1 MMIIKGCALI
11 TTYRCNSACLMCNR
25 HQWQSKV
32 EEEFKPEM
40 VKKLPLLH
48 FINITGGEPFL
59 RKDIGEI
66 IKLACERA
74 QRVIVSTN
82 GTLKE
87 QILKAMSDVPRRVG
101 VRVSLE
107 GNQKINDFI
116 RGVPGGYDTAISTLK
131 ELQKMGFKDVGISM
145 TIGDWNFQDVLD
157 MYHLCKE
164 NRWQFATGTVHS
176 SCFFASEEEKIELKH
191 KKEICE
197 VLTQLSKEM
206 YADWGLKLKYRAL
219 FNQLLAEHIQGIP
232 FPVQCTC
239 GKDFFAITPFGEVV
253 ACLGSTQPR
262 CMGNLITTD
271 FSTLWNSRQAKIARS
286 QCKSCGKNC
295 CMSGNRS
302 IDMKNHILACTQAVL
317 KHESEVK
324 PHGS

>member
-1 MMIIKGCALI
+1 MLIKGCALI

-25 HQWQSKV
+25 HQWQSEA

-59 RKDIGEI
+59 REDIGEI
-66 IKLACERA
+66 IKLACKRA
-74 QRVIVSTN
+74 QRAVVSTN

-107 GNQKINDFI
+107 GNQKINDFV
-116 RGVPGGYDTAISTLK
+116 RGVPGGYDIAISTLK

-145 TIGDWNFQDVLD
+145 TIGDWNYQDVLD

-164 NRWQFATGTVHS
+164 NHWQFATGTVHS
-176 SCFFASEEEKIELKH
+176 SFFFASEEEKIELKH

-239 GKDFFAITPFGEVV
+239 GKDFFAINPFGEVY
-253 ACLGSTQPR
+253 ACLGSIEPKV
-262 CMGNLITTD
+262 MGNLNT
-271 FSTLWNSRQAKIARS
+271 STFKEVWNSQKAKIARS
-286 QCKSCGKNC
+286 QCASCTKNC

-302 IDMKNHILACTQAVL
+302 IDMKNHIFACTQAVI
-317 KHESEVK
+317 KHNRGIK
-324 PHGS
+324 PLST